1 MSLLARLSALI
12 VFIFAVV
19 AASACGGSGPETTGA
34 GIQVVAT
41 TTQIGALTQAVAG
54 EGVALTVLLSA
65 GADAHD
71 YEPSPLAAKKIAAA
85 RVILRNGL
93 GLDDWLDSTIE
104 GSGTKGTVVTVTDGI
119 DLRVGDGEADPHVW
133 HSPANAK
140 VDGRQHCHGS
150 QRSRPGTRISV
161 RPERDAYK
169 KTLDETDAEIR
180 RLIDQIPSENRRVV
194 TNHDALGYFFDRYGI
209 VFIGAII
216 PTASKDAQ
224 PSAKELAELQNLIET
239 QGVKAILA
247 EQEVDPKVARE
258 LAEDTGVRIVEGL
271 YADSLGEK
279 GSGAETVDGCSLPCT
294 QDRGR
299 HCDNGE
305 IQAPGSASGG
315 PALEIAGLSVA
326 MGRTRR

>member
-19 AASACGGSGPETTGA
+19 AASACGGGGPETTGS

-41 TTQIGALTQAVAG
+41 TTQIGALTRAVAG

-140 VDGRQHCHGS
+140 SMVDNIVTALS
-150 QRSRPGTRISV
+150 EAD
-161 RPERDAYK
+161 PEHASAFAQNGESYK

-224 PSAKELAELQNLIET
+224 PSAKELAELQDLIET

-247 EQEVDPKVARE
+247 EEEVDPKVARE

-279 GSGAETVDGCSLPCT
+279 GSGAETVDGMLLSNA
-294 QDRGR
+294 RKIA
-299 HCDNGE
+299 E
-305 IQAPGSASGG
+305 
-315 PALEIAGLSVA
+315 AL
-326 MGRTRR
+326 R

>member
-12 VFIFAVV
+12 VSIFAVV

-41 TTQIGALTQAVAG
+41 TTQIGALTRAVAG

-71 YEPSPLAAKKIAAA
+71 YEPSPLAAKRIAAA

-140 VDGRQHCHGS
+140 SMVDNIVTALSEGD
-150 QRSRPGTRISV
+150 
-161 RPERDAYK
+161 PEHASAFAQNGESYK

-224 PSAKELAELQNLIET
+224 PSAKELAELQDLIET

-247 EQEVDPKVARE
+247 EKEVDPKVARE

-279 GSGAETVDGCSLPCT
+279 GSGAETVDGMLLANA
-294 QDRGR
+294 RKIA
-299 HCDNGE
+299 E
-305 IQAPGSASGG
+305 
-315 PALEIAGLSVA
+315 AL
-326 MGRTRR
+326 R

>member
-41 TTQIGALTQAVAG
+41 TTQIGALTRAVAG

-140 VDGRQHCHGS
+140 SMVDNIVTALS
-150 QRSRPGTRISV
+150 EAD
-161 RPERDAYK
+161 PEHASAFAQNGEAYK

-224 PSAKELAELQNLIET
+224 PSAKELAELQDLIET

-247 EQEVDPKVARE
+247 EKEVDPKVARE

-279 GSGAETVDGCSLPCT
+279 GSGAETVDGMLLANA
-294 QDRGR
+294 RKIA
-299 HCDNGE
+299 E
-305 IQAPGSASGG
+305 
-315 PALEIAGLSVA
+315 AL
-326 MGRTRR
+326 R

>member
-12 VFIFAVV
+12 VSIFAVV

-41 TTQIGALTQAVAG
+41 TTQIGALTRAVAG

-140 VDGRQHCHGS
+140 SMVDNIVTALS
-150 QRSRPGTRISV
+150 EAD
-161 RPERDAYK
+161 PEHASAFAQNGESYK

-224 PSAKELAELQNLIET
+224 PSAKELAELQDLIET

-247 EQEVDPKVARE
+247 EKEVDPKVARE

-279 GSGAETVDGCSLPCT
+279 GSGAETVDGMLLANA
-294 QDRGR
+294 RKIA
-299 HCDNGE
+299 E
-305 IQAPGSASGG
+305 
-315 PALEIAGLSVA
+315 AL
-326 MGRTRR
+326 R